1 MIDNHSIN
9 CMITWGFIDF
19 SHPSIL
25 FLGEEVL
32 TDVIEV
38 AGAFVVITIGFP
50 KKLLVL
56 APIIPLPDTA
66 AFVWTIL
73 WPPSAS

>member
-1 MIDNHSIN
+1 MIDNHSID
-9 CMITWGFIDF
+9 CIITWGFIDF

-38 AGAFVVITIGFP
+38 AGALVVITIGFP